1 MVFPNNLRIFALDF
15 HTAWKYPMN
24 LDTQFE
30 FLDALPE
37 TIFQPV
43 VTLHHGSLQER
54 VAGILAWRRA
64 LLKGE
69 LPDIDKI
76 GWPEASIAEIIRL
89 RLDGLD
95 LVPFC
100 RNEEVLVDQL
110 LKDICVAITSLLRR
124 EKEGVHGLFEDGLP
138 VPHKREREGSQ
149 LPDDGSEAQSQL
161 QQPQPQLQSQP
172 LHSQPQPAKET
183 PPPQKNGVSGQSAS
197 PMPGMD
203 VAASPSVIENDE
215 TISPAAAG
223 DTAEEGRAEE
233 MEESA
238 STLAAPSVAALRQLG
253 DGLAA
258 HWEKVFQHWREVA
271 AVFRG
276 MGSRL
281 GRGWDLSTS
290 ELHGTGWREFV
301 AYRKLIRGHPQLV
314 DIVDS
319 LGRELP
325 GEGRGAQAKIMQ
337 THETPG
343 YGGEPTEVFVRRE
356 LPLSTSGI
364 SRSDDIARMLPQE
377 AAFLGHPKLKMLWHA
392 RRAEQGLL
400 SYQVEGVLSEH
411 RPEPLREQSDEPE
424 LRREGKRIKGPIIL
438 CLDTSASMQGEPER
452 IGKAVCLEVL
462 RLASQSGRRCYLYAF
477 SGPGQ
482 VIERELR
489 FDPQGLREIL
499 RFLSQ
504 SFHGG
509 TDIREP
515 VLRALR
521 KIRGAE
527 WRKADMLLITDGRF
541 PVPASV
547 VDAVRRA
554 REKQQL
560 HLVGLTVGR
569 WANVGLENICQPVHR
584 FEPSSVL
591 AKSLN
596 GH

>member
-1 MVFPNNLRIFALDF
+1 
-15 HTAWKYPMN
+15 MN

-30 FLDALPE
+30 FLDELPE
-37 TIFQPV
+37 AVFQPV

-54 VAGILAWRRA
+54 VAGILAWRHA
-64 LLKGE
+64 LLKGK

-100 RNEEVLVDQL
+100 RNEEALVDQI
-110 LKDICVAITSLLRR
+110 LKDICAAITSLLRR
-124 EKEGVHGLFEDGLP
+124 EEEGVHGLFEDGLP
-138 VPHKREREGSQ
+138 VAHKREREGSQ

-161 QQPQPQLQSQP
+161 QQPQSRLQ
-172 LHSQPQPAKET
+172 SQPQPAEEA
-183 PPPQKNGVSGQSAS
+183 PPSQKTGVSGQSAA
-197 PMPGMD
+197 PMSGMD
-203 VAASPSVIENDE
+203 VAASPSVMENDE
-215 TISPAAAG
+215 TVLTGTAG
-223 DTAEEGRAEE
+223 DTVEAERDEGL
-233 MEESA
+233 EESA
-238 STLAAPSVAALRQLG
+238 PTLEAPSVAARRQLG
-253 DGLAA
+253 DGLSL
-258 HWEKVFQHWREVA
+258 HWEKVLQHWREVA

-276 MGSRL
+276 MGGHL
-281 GRGWDLSTS
+281 GRGWDLSS
-290 ELHGTGWREFV
+290 AELHGTGWREFV
-301 AYRKLIRGHPQLV
+301 AYRKLIRAHPQLV

-325 GEGRGAQAKIMQ
+325 GEGRGPQTKVMQ
-337 THETPG
+337 TRETPG
-343 YGGEPTEVFVRRE
+343 YGGEPAEVFVRRE

-424 LRREGKRIKGPIIL
+424 LRREGQRIKGPIIL

-452 IGKAVCLEVL
+452 ISKAVCLEVL
-462 RLASQSGRRCYLYAF
+462 RLANQSGRRCYLYAF

-482 VIERELR
+482 VIELELR
-489 FDPQGLREIL
+489 FDPRGLREIQ

-509 TDIREP
+509 TDIRGP
-515 VLRALR
+515 VLRALQ

-541 PVPASV
+541 PVPVSV
-547 VDAVRRA
+547 VNAVRRA
-554 REKQQL
+554 QEKQQL

-569 WANVGLENICQPVHR
+569 WASAGLEKICQPVHR
-584 FEPSSVL
+584 FQPSSAL
-591 AKSLN
+591 AKPLN
-596 GH
+596 RH

>member
-1 MVFPNNLRIFALDF
+1 
-15 HTAWKYPMN
+15 MN

-37 TIFQPV
+37 AVFQPV

-54 VAGILAWRRA
+54 VAGILAWRHA

-100 RNEEVLVDQL
+100 RNEETLVDQI
-110 LKDICVAITSLLRR
+110 LKDICAAITSLLRR
-124 EKEGVHGLFEDGLP
+124 EEEGVHGLFEDGLP

-149 LPDDGSEAQSQL
+149 LPDDGSEAPL
-161 QQPQPQLQSQP
+161 QRPQPQLQSQP
-172 LHSQPQPAKET
+172 RPAKAT
-183 PPPQKNGVSGQSAS
+183 PPRQKTGASGPPAS
-197 PMPGMD
+197 PVPGMGD
-203 VAASPSVIENDE
+203 AVPPAVMENDE
-215 TISPAAAG
+215 TIAPVATG
-223 DTAEEGRAEE
+223 DTAEVGKSEE
-233 MEESA
+233 VEESL
-238 STLAAPSVAALRQLG
+238 SPLAAPSVAARRELG
-253 DGLAA
+253 DGLSV
-258 HWEKVFQHWREVA
+258 HWEKVLQHWREVT

-276 MGSRL
+276 MGGHL
-281 GRGWDLSTS
+281 GRGWDLSS
-290 ELHGTGWREFV
+290 AELHGTGWREFV
-301 AYRKLIRGHPQLV
+301 AYRKLIRAHPQLI

-325 GEGRGAQAKIMQ
+325 DGGRGSQAKVMQ
-337 THETPG
+337 TRDTPG
-343 YGGEPTEVFVRRE
+343 HGGEPVEVFVRRE
-356 LPLSTSGI
+356 LPFSTSGI
-364 SRSDDIARMLPQE
+364 GRSDDIARMLPQE

-411 RPEPLREQSDEPE
+411 RPEPLREQRDEPE
-424 LRREGKRIKGPIIL
+424 LRREGRRIKGPIIL

-452 IGKAVCLEVL
+452 ISKAVCLEVL
-462 RLASQSGRRCYLYAF
+462 RLAHQSGRRCYLYAF

-482 VIERELR
+482 VIELALR
-489 FDPQGLREIL
+489 FDPRGLREIQ

-509 TDIREP
+509 TDIRGP
-515 VLRALR
+515 VLRALQ

-527 WRKADMLLITDGRF
+527 WRKADMLLISDGRF

-554 REKQQL
+554 QKKQQL

-569 WANVGLENICQPVHR
+569 WASAGLEKICQPVHR
-584 FEPSSVL
+584 FQPPSAL
-591 AKSLN
+591 AKPLN
-596 GH
+596 RR

>member
-1 MVFPNNLRIFALDF
+1 MIFPNNLRIFALDF
-15 HTAWKYPMN
+15 HTAREYPMN

-37 TIFQPV
+37 AIFQPV

-54 VAGILAWRRA
+54 VAGILAWRHA

-76 GWPEASIAEIIRL
+76 GWPEASIAETIRL

-100 RNEEVLVDQL
+100 RNEEALVDQI
-110 LKDICVAITSLLRR
+110 LKDICAAITSLLRR
-124 EKEGVHGLFEDGLP
+124 EEEGVHALFEDGLP
-138 VPHKREREGSQ
+138 VANKREREGSQ
-149 LPDDGSEAQSQL
+149 LPDDGTEAESQLQAQSQA
-161 QQPQPQLQSQP
+161 QSP
-172 LHSQPQPAKET
+172 EEASI
-183 PPPQKNGVSGQSAS
+183 PPESSVSRPSVPSMSMIDAV
-197 PMPGMD
+197 P
-203 VAASPSVIENDE
+203 SPSAIGDDE
-215 TISPAAAG
+215 TASAGVADDSDLAEAGWGEGKLAPAAV
-223 DTAEEGRAEE
+223 
-233 MEESA
+233 
-238 STLAAPSVAALRQLG
+238 APSVAALRQLS
-253 DGLAA
+253 DGLAS
-258 HWEKVFQHWREVA
+258 HWEKVFQHWREA
-271 AVFRG
+271 TAIFRG
-276 MGSRL
+276 MGSHL
-281 GRGWDLSTS
+281 GRGWDLSS
-290 ELHGTGWREFV
+290 GELHGTGWREFV
-301 AYRKLIRGHPQLV
+301 AYRKLLREHPQLI
-314 DIVDS
+314 DIVNS
-319 LGRELP
+319 LGREMP
-325 GEGRGAQAKIMQ
+325 GAGKGVQVTMPQ

-343 YGGEPTEVFVRRE
+343 HGGEPTEIFVHNE
-356 LPLSTSGI
+356 SPLSTSGI

-411 RPEPLREQSDEPE
+411 QPEPLREQNNE
-424 LRREGKRIKGPIIL
+424 LELQREGGRIKGPIIL

-462 RLASQSGRRCYLYAF
+462 RLANQSGRRCYLYAF

-499 RFLSQ
+499 RFLSL

-521 KIRGAE
+521 RIRGAE

-560 HLVGLTVGR
+560 RLVGLTVGR
-569 WANVGLENICQPVHR
+569 WANAGLEKICQPVHR